1 MDRCECRMIHQERV
15 DKALKK
21 GLSPLEVKELA
32 QVFKAIGDGTRIK
45 ILWALEDGEMCVCDL
60 ACYLGLSESAVS
72 HQLRMLRQLHLV
84 ANRRQGPILYYRL
97 NDGHI
102 RQIMLVALEHVQE

>member
-1 MDRCECRMIHQERV
+1 MDRCDCRMIHQDRV

-21 GLSPLEVKELA
+21 GLNPSEVEGLA
-32 QVFKAIGDGTRIK
+32 QVFKAIGDATRVR
-45 ILWALEDGEMCVCDL
+45 ILWALEDCEMCVCDL

-97 NDGHI
+97 NDEHI
-102 RQIMLVALEHVQE
+102 RQIMLVALEHVRE